1 MKKTQRKPEWTR
13 RDEGRKKAEQ
23 VQLRQSRIN
32 RKRERE
38 SITLSMGGT
47 V

>member
-23 VQLRQSRIN
+23 VQVRLSRIN
-32 RKRERE
+32 RRRERE
-38 SITLSMGGT
+38 TMTLAIGGT
-47 V
+47 G

>member
-1 MKKTQRKPEWTR
+1 MKKSKKPEWMR
-13 RDEGRKKAEQ
+13 RDGGRKKADRMR
-23 VQLRQSRIN
+23 VRQSRIN

-47 V
+47 A